1 MDIFKSTILNINTL
15 SNFILHELIICDNRD
30 PPWFNKNLKISI
42 QEKKA
47 TFKNY
52 CNSSSS
58 IDLKSCFEMSLY
70 QLK

>member
-1 MDIFKSTILNINTL
+1 MDIFNSTILNINTL
-15 SNFILHELIICDNRD
+15 SNFILHKVIICDNRD
-30 PPWFNKNLKISI
+30 PPWFNKDLKISI
-42 QEKKA
+42 QEKN
-47 TFKNY
+47 TTSKNY